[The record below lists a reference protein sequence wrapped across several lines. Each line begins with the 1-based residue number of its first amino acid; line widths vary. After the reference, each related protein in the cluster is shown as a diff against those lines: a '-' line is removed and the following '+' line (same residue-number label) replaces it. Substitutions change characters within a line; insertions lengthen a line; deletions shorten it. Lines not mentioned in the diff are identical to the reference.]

1 MAKLEGTQII
11 IIVIVVAFFILA
23 YFKDIEVGYNIKL
36 AGSMNRVFSS
46 TNIPINNKIT
56 VTYNAPNTE
65 CTLEETLPN
74 GWIADVTLYN
84 HKFRE
89 DFGSNTIK
97 THQYSHVDN
106 IASSYTFVGGQWWC
120 PNGVWTSF
128 PSVTVT
134 TVACSPTTEICDNID
149 NDCDHETDENPTSI
163 CIAGSTCTSG
173 TCIVNSALTSALW
186 KDSTGTTTISS
197 AYAGTNVMLAVSGI
211 GFTGKT
217 ITYKIYNGNSLIN
230 TTSKLSSSDTSASLV
245 WMVESNGT
253 YTFNASLSSTSLIIH
268 SGALTSPSE
277 RNVTGA
283 CNGSLLINATWND
296 NKTSGAGTYTYT
308 QKWNI
313 SASIWQPVIVLNT
326 EYNETIGDCNFK
338 CPSEYLWDGTNCV
351 QNIINNLYCTNF
363 GTQSQCEDESNSAVS
378 AAAKLTLDDN
388 GEYCGAQ
395 NILDPN
401 NLASTCYYN
410 VNCNCVWD
418 GTSCSNA
425 NANWNVISGTCPSGY
440 SGNPGICSTSVK
452 ILEDNCN
459 NPKNNRIIQV
469 VATWTGNAYPINCNN
484 QTVTYPCMS
493 TATLSFFGVTQM
505 IIGIFV
511 VALIYLS
518 YSFIRSKKQ
527 GI

>member
-1 MAKLEGTQII
+1 MP
-11 IIVIVVAFFILA
+11 ILPKA
-23 YFKDIEVGYNIKL
+23 
-36 AGSMNRVFSS
+36 
-46 TNIPINNKIT
+46 
-56 VTYNAPNTE
+56 NAN
-65 CTLEETLPN
+65 
-74 GWIADVTLYN
+74 A
-84 HKFRE
+84 
-89 DFGSNTIK
+89 
-97 THQYSHVDN
+97 
-106 IASSYTFVGGQWWC
+106 
-120 PNGVWTSF
+120 
-128 PSVTVT
+128 
-134 TVACSPTTEICDNID
+134 
-149 NDCDHETDENPTSI
+149 
-163 CIAGSTCTSG
+163 
-173 TCIVNSALTSALW
+173 
-186 KDSTGTTTISS
+186 TGTTTISS

-363 GTQSQCEDESNSAVS
+363 GTQSQCEEWKKMITLPLHP
-378 AAAKLTLDDN
+378 KLTLDDN

-418 GTSCSNA
+418 GTSCNGA
-425 NANWNVISGTCPSGY
+425 DADWNYIEGTCSSGY